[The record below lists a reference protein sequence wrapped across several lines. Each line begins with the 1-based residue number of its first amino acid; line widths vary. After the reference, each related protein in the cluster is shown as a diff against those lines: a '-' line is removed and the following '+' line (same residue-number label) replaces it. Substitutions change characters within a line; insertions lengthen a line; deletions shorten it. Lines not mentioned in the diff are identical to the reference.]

1 MDNIL
6 AVIGALSLI
15 GIGIG
20 AVCFSGLGALRK
32 TGAPERQTPSRG
44 RRVLV
49 AAFRWGRNLAAMLG
63 VCFAYLLII
72 GYFQYMDQVA
82 QNDVLCAVSRCM

>member
-1 MDNIL
+1 MQARFTWNL
-6 AVIGALSLI
+6 MARAQRVLL
-15 GIGIG
+15 
-20 AVCFSGLGALRK
+20 K
-32 TGAPERQTPSRG
+32 RQPSRS

-49 AAFRWGRNLAAMLG
+49 AMFRWGRNVAAMLG

-82 QNDVLCAVSRCM
+82 QNDVLCSVSRCM

>member
-6 AVIGALSLI
+6 AVIGAFALI
-15 GIGIG
+15 GIGI
-20 AVCFSGLGALRK
+20 AAICYSGLGALRK
-32 TGAPERQTPSRG
+32 TSGERPAPSRG
-44 RRVLV
+44 RRVLGT
-49 AAFRWGRNLAAMLG
+49 AFRWGRNVAAMLG